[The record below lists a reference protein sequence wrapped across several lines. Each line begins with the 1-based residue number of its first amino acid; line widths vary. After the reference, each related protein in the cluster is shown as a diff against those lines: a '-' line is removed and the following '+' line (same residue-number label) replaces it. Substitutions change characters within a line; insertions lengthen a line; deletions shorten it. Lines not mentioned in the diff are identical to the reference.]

1 MNTAA
6 REKLLTLP
14 NVLTAVRVCLVPVFL
29 LAVLRKQAFGALF
42 IFLLAGLTDVL
53 DGLAARLWHMR
64 TKIGTLID
72 PIADKILLSTAFIA
86 LTFKDMGLPYMI
98 PFWLTAV
105 VVSRDLLILG
115 GGVGVYLITGKKDFP
130 PSVFGKISTV
140 LQVGTVFLVLLANWV
155 QASPW
160 SRFAFLD
167 WLSSPSVLA
176 AFFVL
181 TLASTV
187 LSGTH
192 YVLRGVRLAF
202 FTAKAD

>member
-6 REKLLTLP
+6 KERLLTLP
-14 NVLTAVRVCLVPVFL
+14 NALTAVRVCLVPVFL

-42 IFLLAGLTDVL
+42 TFSLAGLTDVL
-53 DGLAARLWHMR
+53 DGFAARLWHMR

-86 LTFKDMGLPYMI
+86 LTFKDMGLGYMI
-98 PFWLTAV
+98 PLWLTAV

-115 GGVGVYLITGKKDFP
+115 GGVGVYLMTGKKDFP
-130 PSVFGKISTV
+130 PSIFGKISTV

-155 QASPW
+155 QASSW
-160 SRFAFLD
+160 SRVGFLD
-167 WLSSPSVLA
+167 WLTSPSVLA
-176 AFFVL
+176 AFFIL
-181 TLASTV
+181 TLASTI
-187 LSGTH
+187 LSGAH

-202 FTAKAD
+202 FTPKPD